1 MFCPANEFL
10 SHLSF
15 FDLFFEIRR
24 EEQPITPT
32 NFIDTQL
39 EFYTTMASSIDDD
52 KVYED
57 LLGFLKSDRPD
68 VRVAAIDAVLAID
81 RDGMTKLIQV
91 GVVAPLVK
99 SCSHPDPVGVKAL
112 QALVYL
118 SSSAGPSEAQCI
130 EDLLDAGAL
139 GRLTEIGLSATGANE
154 SDDAW
159 KKRVN
164 FSMALLANMT
174 RTERGAID
182 MVGRTLP
189 DEAVQELADG
199 ETLPTK
205 PSLEL
210 LLSRFLQDRFIEEDE
225 PKASDDDD
233 EPDLEDDTERDSNYN
248 DPYQHFAAVLMNST
262 QTKAG
267 RRFLLK
273 LKHRSDQTTTCV
285 LETIL
290 PQLRGCK
297 NPIRRRGVAGTVKN
311 CCLETDS
318 AWWLLNELK
327 LMKYILYP
335 LAGPEELDVDEKRGL
350 DPDLW
355 LEGPDKIRE
364 PDHYARLFLVEA
376 ILLLCATGRKS
387 RDTVRLARAYTIL
400 KWADMVEEHED
411 VSERINECVQYL
423 RRDEAGTYDGSS
435 DDLVYSSLDKKAL
448 PASSSAAA
456 VGQVDYDDVD

>member
-1 MFCPANEFL
+1 
-10 SHLSF
+10 
-15 FDLFFEIRR
+15 
-24 EEQPITPT
+24 
-32 NFIDTQL
+32 
-39 EFYTTMASSIDDD
+39 MATSTSSSQDET
-52 KVYED
+52 KVYDD

-68 VRVAAIDAVLAID
+68 LRVASIDAVLAVKD
-81 RDGMTKLIQV
+81 REGMTKLIQWEVV
-91 GVVAPLVK
+91 GPLVK

-118 SSSAGPSEAQCI
+118 SSSGGPSEAQCI

-139 GRLTEIGLSATGANE
+139 GRLTEICLSAPGANE
-154 SDDAW
+154 DDEAW
-159 KKRVN
+159 KKRIN
-164 FSMALLANMT
+164 YSMALLANMT
-174 RTERGAID
+174 RTERGAIEI
-182 MVGRTLP
+182 VGRTLP
-189 DEAVQELADG
+189 DEAVRELKEG

-210 LLSRFLQDRFIEEDE
+210 LLSRFLNERFIGEEE
-225 PKASDDDD
+225 KPSEN
-233 EPDLEDDTERDSNYN
+233 EPDLEDEAERDSNHN

-262 QTKAG
+262 QTEAG

-273 LKHRSDQTTTCV
+273 LQHRGDGTTTCV
-285 LETIL
+285 LGAIL
-290 PQLRGCK
+290 PQLRDK
-297 NPIRRRGVAGTVKN
+297 NPIRRRGIAGTVKN

-335 LAGPEELDVDEKRGL
+335 LAGPEELDVDDKRGL

-355 LEGPDKIRE
+355 LEGPDKVRE
-364 PDHYARLFLVEA
+364 PDHFARLFLVES

-387 RDTVRLARAYTIL
+387 RDTVRLARTYVIL
-400 KWADMVEEHED
+400 KWADMVEEEEG

-423 RRDEAGTYDGSS
+423 RRDEEGTYEGSS
-435 DDLVYSSLDKKAL
+435 DDLVYKKALKAL
-448 PASSSAAA
+448 PASSSAAT